1 MDWLKEEQQKANYTL
16 DSVELERARIVAIIE
31 AKYKQKEIDKHTA
44 ISNNKTNNVIT
55 NKRK

>member
-1 MDWLKEEQQKANYTL
+1 MDWSKEEQQKANYTL

-31 AKYKQKEIDKHTA
+31 AKYKQKEIDKRTA

-55 NKRK
+55 KRK

>member
-16 DSVELERARIVAIIE
+16 DSVDKERARIVAIIK

-44 ISNNKTNNVIT
+44 QT
-55 NKRK
+55 NKKTRK

>member
-1 MDWLKEEQQKANYTL
+1 M
-16 DSVELERARIVAIIE
+16 DSVDKERARLVAIIE
-31 AKYKQKEIDKHTA
+31 AKYRQKEIDKRTA

>member
-1 MDWLKEEQQKANYTL
+1 MNYTL

-44 ISNNKTNNVIT
+44 QSNNKTNNVIT
-55 NKRK
+55 KRK

>member
-16 DSVELERARIVAIIE
+16 DSVDIERAKIVAIIE
-31 AKYKQKEIDKHTA
+31 AKYKQKLIDKSTA

-55 NKRK
+55 KRK

>member
-1 MDWLKEEQQKANYTL
+1 MDWLKEGQQKANYTL
-16 DSVELERARIVAIIE
+16 DSVDIERAKIVAIIE
-31 AKYKQKEIDKHTA
+31 AKYKQKEIDKRTA

>member
-16 DSVELERARIVAIIE
+16 DSVDIERARIVAIIE
-31 AKYKQKEIDKHTA
+31 AKYKQKLIDKRTA

-55 NKRK
+55 KRK

>member
-16 DSVELERARIVAIIE
+16 DSVDIERARIVAIII
-31 AKYKQKEIDKHTA
+31 AKYKQKLIDKRTT

-55 NKRK
+55 KRK